1 MTSSPTRGEATR
13 ASWRGGWGWSSARTL
28 AHPHPLGETAESPLP
43 WSGRIVTALLLALLA
58 APAHAERIK
67 DIARFSGVR
76 ANALTGYGVVVGL
89 SGTGDQ
95 NLEFTI
101 QSLKSATARLGVV
114 IPPGIS
120 PQLKNAAAVMI
131 TAELPPFAKPGQRLD
146 VTVSA
151 LGQAKSLR
159 GGTLL
164 LAPMQGADGEVYALA
179 QGNLAVGGFG
189 AEGKDGSKIVV
200 GTPSSG
206 RIPGG
211 ASVERAVASPFAGDA
226 ALRLDLNEQDFSAA
240 RAVAL
245 AINRAI
251 GSEIAGTDDA
261 ATIRIQAPADIGRR
275 IALAAQI
282 ESLEVQLAPPPARV
296 IVNARTGTV
305 VIGGEVRILPS
316 AVAHG
321 NLTVRVTENQQASQ
335 PGPLSGGSTAIT
347 QQSSVEASEARSRM
361 QLFQPGARL
370 GDIVDAV
377 NALGAA
383 PGDLV
388 AILEALKAAGAL
400 RAELIVI

>member
-1 MTSSPTRGEATR
+1 MTRWAFFPLPPRDAQRGEGR
-13 ASWRGGWGWSSARTL
+13 EGS
-28 AHPHPLGETAESPLP
+28 TAL
-43 WSGRIVTALLLALLA
+43 LLLALLLA
-58 APAHAERIK
+58 SPAHAERIK
-67 DIARFSGVR
+67 DIARFAGVR

-101 QSLKSATARLGVV
+101 QSLKSATARLGVL
-114 IPPGIS
+114 IPPGIA

-189 AEGKDGSKIVV
+189 AEGRDGSKIVV

-211 ASVERAVASPFAGDA
+211 ASVERQVASPFAGDT
-226 ALRLDLNEQDFSAA
+226 ALRLDLIEQDFSAA
-240 RAVAL
+240 QAVAA
-245 AINRAI
+245 AINAQL
-251 GSEIAGTDDA
+251 GAGIASTDDA
-261 ATIRIQAPADIGRR
+261 ASITIRAPADTAARV
-275 IALAAQI
+275 ALAGAI
-282 ESLEVQLAPPPARV
+282 ESLDVRLGAPVARV

-321 NLTVRVTENQQASQ
+321 NLTVRITENEQVSQ
-335 PGPLSGGSTAIT
+335 PNPFGSGETVIT
-347 QQSSVEASEARSRM
+347 QRSNVGAGEAPGRM
-361 QLFQPGARL
+361 QMFAPGAKL

-377 NALGAA
+377 NALGVA

-400 RAELIVI
+400 RAELVVI

>member
-1 MTSSPTRGEATR
+1 MIGRLS
-13 ASWRGGWGWSSARTL
+13 L
-28 AHPHPLGETAESPLP
+28 LPLLIGLSLT
-43 WSGRIVTALLLALLA
+43 TLLAP
-58 APAHAERIK
+58 PAQAQRIK

-76 ANALTGYGVVVGL
+76 ANALTGYGIVVGL

-101 QSLKSATARLGVV
+101 QSLKSATARLGVL
-114 IPPGIS
+114 IPPNIA

-164 LAPMQGADGEVYALA
+164 MAPMQGADGEVYALA

-211 ASVERAVASPFAGDA
+211 ASVERSVASPFAGA
-226 ALRLDLNEQDFSAA
+226 AELTLDLVDQDFSAA
-240 RAVAL
+240 RAVAD
-245 AINRAI
+245 AINAAI
-251 GSEIAGTDDA
+251 GTGQARATDA
-261 ATIRIQAPADIGRR
+261 ATIAIRAPTDIVDR
-275 IALAAQI
+275 IALAARI
-282 ESLEVQLAPPPARV
+282 ESLDVTLAPPVARV

-305 VIGGEVRILPS
+305 VIGGEVRILP
-316 AVAHG
+316 AAIAHG
-321 NLTVRVTENQQASQ
+321 NLTVRITENQQASQ
-335 PGPLSGGSTAIT
+335 PNAFGRGNTVVT
-347 QQSSVEASEARSRM
+347 QQSSVEASEAPSRM
-361 QLFQPGARL
+361 QLFQPGAKL
-370 GDIVDAV
+370 GEIVDAV

-400 RAELIVI
+400 RAELVVI

>member
-1 MTSSPTRGEATR
+1 MISM
-13 ASWRGGWGWSSARTL
+13 L
-28 AHPHPLGETAESPLP
+28 ANAVLMVMGFIIIPIT
-43 WSGRIVTALLLALLA
+43 
-58 APAHAERIK
+58 PAHAERIK

-101 QSLKSATARLGVV
+101 QSLKSATARLGVL

-146 VTVSA
+146 VTISA

-189 AEGKDGSKIVV
+189 ADGKDGSKIVV

-211 ASVERAVASPFAGDA
+211 ASVERAIASPFAGEG

-240 RAVAL
+240 QAVAS
-245 AINRAI
+245 AINGAM
-251 GSEIAGTDDA
+251 GNIATTDDA
-261 ATIRIQAPADIGRR
+261 ATIAIRAPANPAERV
-275 IALAAQI
+275 ALAARI
-282 ESLEVQLAPPPARV
+282 ESLDVRLGAPPARV

-321 NLTVRVTENQQASQ
+321 NLTVRITENQQASQ
-335 PGPLSGGSTAIT
+335 PGPLSNGRTVVTEQSTV
-347 QQSSVEASEARSRM
+347 SARQEPARM
-361 QLFQPGARL
+361 QMFDPGAKL

>member
-1 MTSSPTRGEATR
+1 
-13 ASWRGGWGWSSARTL
+13 
-28 AHPHPLGETAESPLP
+28 
-43 WSGRIVTALLLALLA
+43 
-58 APAHAERIK
+58 
-67 DIARFSGVR
+67 
-76 ANALTGYGVVVGL
+76 
-89 SGTGDQ
+89 
-95 NLEFTI
+95 
-101 QSLKSATARLGVV
+101 
-114 IPPGIS
+114 
-120 PQLKNAAAVMI
+120 
-131 TAELPPFAKPGQRLD
+131 
-146 VTVSA
+146 
-151 LGQAKSLR
+151 
-159 GGTLL
+159 
-164 LAPMQGADGEVYALA
+164 
-179 QGNLAVGGFG
+179 
-189 AEGKDGSKIVV
+189 
-200 GTPSSG
+200 
-206 RIPGG
+206 
-211 ASVERAVASPFAGDA
+211 VERTVASPFAGDA

-240 RAVAL
+240 RTVAL
-245 AINRAI
+245 AINRAT
-251 GSEIAGTDDA
+251 GSEIAGADDA
-261 ATIRIQAPADIGRR
+261 ATISIMAPADIGRR

-335 PGPLSGGSTAIT
+335 PNAFGRGDTAIT

-400 RAELIVI
+400 RAELVVI

>member
-1 MTSSPTRGEATR
+1 MNR
-13 ASWRGGWGWSSARTL
+13 
-28 AHPHPLGETAESPLP
+28 
-43 WSGRIVTALLLALLA
+43 ALLALLLLA
-58 APAHAERIK
+58 APAQAERIK

-76 ANALTGYGVVVGL
+76 ANALTGYGIVVGL

-101 QSLKSATARLGVV
+101 QSLKSATARLGVT
-114 IPPGIS
+114 IPAGVV

-131 TAELPPFAKPGQRLD
+131 TAELPPFAKPGQRID

-164 LAPMQGADGEVYALA
+164 LAAMQGADGELYALA

-189 AEGKDGSKIVV
+189 AEGRDGSRIVV

-211 ASVERAVASPFAGDA
+211 ASVERAVPSPFAGSAD
-226 ALRLDLNEQDFSAA
+226 LTLDLTDQDFSAA
-240 RAVAL
+240 RSVAD
-245 AINRAI
+245 AINTAI
-251 GSEIAGTDDA
+251 PGTPASAIDA
-261 ATIRIQAPADIGRR
+261 ATITIRAPTDTAQR
-275 IALAAQI
+275 IALAARI
-282 ESLEVQLAPPPARV
+282 ESLEVELSPPAARV

-305 VIGGEVRILPS
+305 VIGGEVRILPT
-316 AVAHG
+316 AIAHG

-335 PGPLSGGSTAIT
+335 PGAFGRGQTVVT
-347 QQSSVEASEARSRM
+347 EQSRVEASEAPARM
-361 QLFQPGARL
+361 AMFAPGARL
-370 GDIVDAV
+370 GDIVNAV

>member
-1 MTSSPTRGEATR
+1 
-13 ASWRGGWGWSSARTL
+13 
-28 AHPHPLGETAESPLP
+28 
-43 WSGRIVTALLLALLA
+43 
-58 APAHAERIK
+58 
-67 DIARFSGVR
+67 
-76 ANALTGYGVVVGL
+76 
-89 SGTGDQ
+89 
-95 NLEFTI
+95 
-101 QSLKSATARLGVV
+101 
-114 IPPGIS
+114 
-120 PQLKNAAAVMI
+120 
-131 TAELPPFAKPGQRLD
+131 
-146 VTVSA
+146 
-151 LGQAKSLR
+151 LR

-211 ASVERAVASPFAGDA
+211 ASVERAIASPFAGAD

-240 RAVAL
+240 RSVTN
-245 AINRAI
+245 AINTAF
-251 GSEIAGTDDA
+251 GNLASTDDA
-261 ATIRIQAPADIGRR
+261 ATISIRAPVETAARM
-275 IALAAQI
+275 ALAASI
-282 ESLEVQLAPPPARV
+282 ESLEVGLAPPPARV

-321 NLTVRVTENQQASQ
+321 NLTVRITENQQASQ
-335 PGPLSGGSTAIT
+335 PGGFAGRTAIT
-347 QQSSVEASEARSRM
+347 QQSNVEAGEAPSRM
-361 QLFQPGARL
+361 QLFDPGARL

-377 NALGAA
+377 NSLGAA

-400 RAELIVI
+400 RAELVVI

>member
-1 MTSSPTRGEATR
+1 VKA
-13 ASWRGGWGWSSARTL
+13 L
-28 AHPHPLGETAESPLP
+28 A
-43 WSGRIVTALLLALLA
+43 VLLALGLA
-58 APAHAERIK
+58 TPVQAERIK

-101 QSLKSATARLGVV
+101 QSLKSATARLGVI

-240 RAVAL
+240 RVVAQ
-245 AINRAI
+245 AINRAT
-251 GSEIAGTDDA
+251 GSEIAGADDA
-261 ATIRIQAPADIGRR
+261 ATISIAAPADIGRR

-335 PGPLSGGSTAIT
+335 PNAFGRGETAIT
-347 QQSSVEASEARSRM
+347 QQSTVEAGEARSRM

-400 RAELIVI
+400 RAELVVI

>member
-1 MTSSPTRGEATR
+1 MG
-13 ASWRGGWGWSSARTL
+13 L
-28 AHPHPLGETAESPLP
+28 A
-43 WSGRIVTALLLALLA
+43 ALLLFATPA
-58 APAHAERIK
+58 AAERIK

-76 ANALTGYGVVVGL
+76 TNALTGYGVVVGL

-101 QSLKSATARLGVV
+101 QSLKSATARLGVL
-114 IPPGIS
+114 IPPGIA
-120 PQLKNAAAVMI
+120 PQLKNAAAVMV

-200 GTPSSG
+200 GTLSSG

-211 ASVERAVASPFAGDA
+211 ASVERSVASPFAGDA

-240 RAVAL
+240 GAVAA
-245 AINRAI
+245 AINAAM
-251 GSEIAGTDDA
+251 GGGIASTEDA
-261 ATIRIQAPADIGRR
+261 ATITIRAPTNKSGRV
-275 IALAAQI
+275 ALAAAI
-282 ESLEVQLAPPPARV
+282 ESLDVALGAPPARV

-321 NLTVRVTENQQASQ
+321 NLTVRITENQQASQ
-335 PGPLSGGSTAIT
+335 PNAFGRGQTAIT
-347 QQSSVEASEARSRM
+347 QQSTVDVVEAQGRM
-361 QLFQPGARL
+361 QMFAPGAKL

-400 RAELIVI
+400 RADLVVI

>member
-1 MTSSPTRGEATR
+1 VSAPAAARRRALAGR
-13 ASWRGGWGWSSARTL
+13 NASWRLRAAWL
-28 AHPHPLGETAESPLP
+28 LLGIA
-43 WSGRIVTALLLALLA
+43 ALLLT
-58 APAHAERIK
+58 APAQAERIK

-76 ANALTGYGVVVGL
+76 ANALTGYGIVVGL

-101 QSLKSATARLGVV
+101 QSLKSATARLGVL
-114 IPPGIS
+114 IPPGIA
-120 PQLKNAAAVMI
+120 PQLRNAAAVMI
-131 TAELPPFAKPGQRLD
+131 TAELPAFAKPGQRLD

-211 ASVERAVASPFAGDA
+211 ASVERAVPSPFAGEG

-240 RAVAL
+240 RTIAE
-245 AINRAI
+245 AINAAL
-251 GSEIAGTDDA
+251 GSDMAGADDG
-261 ATIRIQAPADIGRR
+261 ATISIRAPTDVRQR
-275 IALAAQI
+275 IALAARI
-282 ESLEVQLAPPPARV
+282 ESLDVRLSAPPARV

-305 VIGGEVRILPS
+305 VIGGEVRILPA

-321 NLTVRVTENQQASQ
+321 NLTVRITENQQASQ
-335 PGPLSGGSTAIT
+335 PNPFGGGRTAIT
-347 QQSSVEASEARSRM
+347 QQSTVEAGEAPGRM
-361 QLFQPGARL
+361 QLFEPGARL

-400 RAELIVI
+400 RAELVVI

>member
-1 MTSSPTRGEATR
+1 MKSHC
-13 ASWRGGWGWSSARTL
+13 SARWRAPVTL
-28 AHPHPLGETAESPLP
+28 GMGWRVRLV
-43 WSGRIVTALLLALLA
+43 WALLA
-58 APAHAERIK
+58 IAMLPIATAARAERIK

-101 QSLKSATARLGVV
+101 QSLKSATARLGVL
-114 IPPGIS
+114 IPPGIA

-131 TAELPPFAKPGQRLD
+131 TAELPAFAKPGQRLD

-211 ASVERAVASPFAGDA
+211 ASVERAVPSPFAGSD

-240 RAVAL
+240 RAIAQ
-245 AINRAI
+245 AINAAI
-251 GSEIAGTDDA
+251 GGDVAGADDG
-261 ATIRIQAPADIGRR
+261 ATISIRAPTDVRQR
-275 IALAAQI
+275 IALAARI
-282 ESLEVQLAPPPARV
+282 ESLDVQLGAPPARV

-305 VIGGEVRILPS
+305 VIGGEVRILPA

-321 NLTVRVTENQQASQ
+321 NLTVRITENQQASQ
-335 PGPLSGGSTAIT
+335 PNPFGGGRTAIT
-347 QQSSVEASEARSRM
+347 QQSTVEAGEAPGRM
-361 QLFQPGARL
+361 QLFEPGARL

-400 RAELIVI
+400 RAELVVI

>member
-1 MTSSPTRGEATR
+1 MTVAARAT
-13 ASWRGGWGWSSARTL
+13 G
-28 AHPHPLGETAESPLP
+28 
-43 WSGRIVTALLLALLA
+43 LLLALLLTS
-58 APAHAERIK
+58 PAHAERIK
-67 DIARFSGVR
+67 DIARFAGVR
-76 ANALTGYGVVVGL
+76 SNALTGYGIVVGL

-101 QSLKSATARLGVV
+101 QSLKSATARLGVL
-114 IPPGIS
+114 IPPSIA

-131 TAELPPFAKPGQRLD
+131 TAELPAFAKPGQRID

-164 LAPMQGADGEVYALA
+164 LAPMQGADGELYALA

-211 ASVERAVASPFAGDA
+211 ASVERSVPSPFAGNTD
-226 ALRLDLNEQDFSAA
+226 LHLDLNEQDFSAA
-240 RAVAL
+240 RSVTE
-245 AINRAI
+245 AINAAI
-251 GSEIAGTDDA
+251 GSTTATTLDA
-261 ATIRIQAPADIGRR
+261 ATIAIHAPADGAARM
-275 IALAAQI
+275 ALAARI
-282 ESLEVQLAPPPARV
+282 ESLDISLAPPPARV

-305 VIGGEVRILPS
+305 VIGGQVRILP
-316 AVAHG
+316 AAIAHG
-321 NLTVRVTENQQASQ
+321 NLTVRITENQQVSQ
-335 PGPLSGGSTAIT
+335 PNALADGATTVT
-347 QQSSVEASEARSRM
+347 QQSNIAVDEGPARM
-361 QLFQPGARL
+361 QLFAPGARL
-370 GDIVDAV
+370 NDIVDAV

-400 RAELIVI
+400 RAELTVI

>member
-1 MTSSPTRGEATR
+1 MSRV
-13 ASWRGGWGWSSARTL
+13 L
-28 AHPHPLGETAESPLP
+28 ILVLG
-43 WSGRIVTALLLALLA
+43 ILALLA
-58 APAHAERIK
+58 AAPASAERIK
-67 DIARFSGVR
+67 DIARFAGVR
-76 ANALTGYGVVVGL
+76 ANALTGYGIVVGL
-89 SGTGDQ
+89 SGTGDDS
-95 NLEFTI
+95 LEYTV
-101 QSLKSATARLGVV
+101 QSLKSVAARLGVTL
-114 IPPGIS
+114 PPGVN
-120 PQLKNAAAVMI
+120 PGLKNAAAVML

-164 LAPMQGADGEVYALA
+164 LAAMQGADGEIYALA

-189 AEGKDGSKIVV
+189 AEGRDGSKIVV

-226 ALRLDLNEQDFSAA
+226 GLTLDLNEQDFSAA
-240 RAVAL
+240 RAVAD
-245 AINRAI
+245 AIDASF
-251 GSEIAGTDDA
+251 GAGTATTTDA
-261 ATIRIQAPADIGRR
+261 ASIAIRAPAEAGAR
-275 IALAAQI
+275 IAMAARI
-282 ESLEVQLAPPPARV
+282 ESLELRLGPPPARV

-305 VIGGEVRILPS
+305 VIGGEVRLLPV

-321 NLTVRVTENQQASQ
+321 NLTVRVSERALVSQ
-335 PGPLSGGSTAIT
+335 PGALAGGRTAIVE
-347 QQSSVEASEARSRM
+347 QSSVAADETPSRM
-361 QLFQPGARL
+361 SLFAPGAKL

-400 RAELIVI
+400 RAELVVI

>member
-1 MTSSPTRGEATR
+1 MNGKYGVGRVEATL
-13 ASWRGGWGWSSARTL
+13 APLTGAR
-28 AHPHPLGETAESPLP
+28 LG
-43 WSGRIVTALLLALLA
+43 RLALLA
-58 APAHAERIK
+58 MLLLLAAPIHAERIK
-67 DIARFSGVR
+67 DIARFAGVR

-101 QSLKSATARLGVV
+101 QSLKSATARLGVL
-114 IPPGIS
+114 IPPGIA

-211 ASVERAVASPFAGDA
+211 ASVERQVASPFAGNA
-226 ALRLDLNEQDFSAA
+226 SLRLDLIEQDFSAA
-240 RAVAL
+240 RAVAA
-245 AINRAI
+245 AINAQM
-251 GSEIAGTDDA
+251 GGGIASTDDA
-261 ATIRIQAPADIGRR
+261 ATISIRAPDDTTARV
-275 IALAAQI
+275 ALAAAI
-282 ESLEVQLAPPPARV
+282 ESLEVRLGAPVARV
-296 IVNARTGTV
+296 IINARTGTV
-305 VIGGEVRILPS
+305 VISGEVRILPS

-321 NLTVRVTENQQASQ
+321 NLTVRITENQQTSQ
-335 PGPLSGGSTAIT
+335 PNAFGRGQTAIT
-347 QQSSVEASEARSRM
+347 QQSNVDANEALGRM
-361 QLFQPGARL
+361 QMFEPGAKL

-400 RAELIVI
+400 RAELMVI

>member
-1 MTSSPTRGEATR
+1 
-13 ASWRGGWGWSSARTL
+13 
-28 AHPHPLGETAESPLP
+28 
-43 WSGRIVTALLLALLA
+43 LLLD
-58 APAHAERIK
+58 APAQAQRIK

-76 ANALTGYGVVVGL
+76 ANALTGYGIVVGL

-101 QSLKSATARLGVV
+101 QSLKSAAARLGVL
-114 IPPGIS
+114 IPPNIA

-206 RIPGG
+206 RIPAG
-211 ASVERAVASPFAGDA
+211 ASVERAVASPFAGA
-226 ALRLDLNEQDFSAA
+226 ADLTLDLAEQDFSAA
-240 RAVAL
+240 RAVAET
-245 AINRAI
+245 INTAL
-251 GSEIAGTDDA
+251 GNGIASATDG
-261 ATIRIQAPADIGRR
+261 ATITIRAPANISDR
-275 IALAAQI
+275 IALAARI
-282 ESLEVQLAPPPARV
+282 ESLDVALAPPPARV

-305 VIGGEVRILPS
+305 VIGGEVRILP
-316 AVAHG
+316 AAIAHG
-321 NLTVRVTENQQASQ
+321 NLTVRITENQQASQ
-335 PGPLSGGSTAIT
+335 PNAFGRGNTVVT
-347 QQSSVEASEARSRM
+347 QQSSVEASEAPSRM
-361 QLFQPGARL
+361 QLFQPGAKL
-370 GDIVDAV
+370 GEIVDAV

-400 RAELIVI
+400 RAELTVI

>member
-1 MTSSPTRGEATR
+1 M
-13 ASWRGGWGWSSARTL
+13 
-28 AHPHPLGETAESPLP
+28 
-43 WSGRIVTALLLALLA
+43 LLLALLLA
-58 APAHAERIK
+58 SPAHAERIK
-67 DIARFSGVR
+67 DIARFAGVR

-101 QSLKSATARLGVV
+101 QSLKSATARLGVL
-114 IPPGIS
+114 IPPGIA

-189 AEGKDGSKIVV
+189 AEGRDGSKIVV

-211 ASVERAVASPFAGDA
+211 ASVERQVASPFAGDT
-226 ALRLDLNEQDFSAA
+226 ALRLDLIEQDFSAA
-240 RAVAL
+240 QAVAA
-245 AINRAI
+245 AINGQLGA
-251 GSEIAGTDDA
+251 GIASTDDA
-261 ATIRIQAPADIGRR
+261 ASITIRAPADTAARV
-275 IALAAQI
+275 ALAGAI
-282 ESLEVQLAPPPARV
+282 ESLDVRLGAPVARV

-321 NLTVRVTENQQASQ
+321 NLTVRITENQQVSQ
-335 PGPLSGGSTAIT
+335 PNPFGSGETVIT
-347 QQSSVEASEARSRM
+347 QRSNVGAGEAPGRM
-361 QLFQPGARL
+361 QMFAPGAKL

-377 NALGAA
+377 NALGVA

-400 RAELIVI
+400 RAELVVI